1 MAPWTSQYERASPS
15 IFTQFVYCGRPFLQ
29 VHKSLF
35 YITMTQWKAVLP
47 LGIKFCRSRW
57 NHDSRK
63 TKKREY
69 TIKSTTP
76 GASSR
81 GRAYQT
87 HFCQRLL
94 VSVVVYLVCEVTLK
108 LLQYCNYIIIVMQ
121 IKLMLLLLLLRN
133 ADFFIDAFTFIN
145 VLMRSQPAVW
155 IYWHTAIVHGYD
167 RRHVHTM
174 WHVTSWRSDVNFPAL
189 R

>member
-35 YITMTQWKAVLP
+35 YITMTQWKAFLP

-63 TKKREY
+63 IKKREY
-69 TIKSTTP
+69 TIKSATP

-94 VSVVVYLVCEVTLK
+94 VSVVG
-108 LLQYCNYIIIVMQ
+108 YCNSSEKRQLWKQKQWRLNRVLQ
-121 IKLMLLLLLLRN
+121 AKVLLSRYFWPTNWILLRQL
-133 ADFFIDAFTFIN
+133 F
-145 VLMRSQPAVW
+145 LSPSWPLSQ
-155 IYWHTAIVHGYD
+155 
-167 RRHVHTM
+167 
-174 WHVTSWRSDVNFPAL
+174 
-189 R
+189 